1 MKWLSMQMYNLLKHL
16 FSGIFKIM
24 FQENAEY
31 LSYDIDKQASKVV
44 FVVVSKFIVLQLKYE
59 YYIHTPI
66 NNRVY
71 L

>member
-31 LSYDIDKQASKVV
+31 LCYDIDKQASKVIFNVV
-44 FVVVSKFIVLQLKYE
+44 FKIIVL
-59 YYIHTPI
+59 I
-66 NNRVY
+66 
-71 L
+71 